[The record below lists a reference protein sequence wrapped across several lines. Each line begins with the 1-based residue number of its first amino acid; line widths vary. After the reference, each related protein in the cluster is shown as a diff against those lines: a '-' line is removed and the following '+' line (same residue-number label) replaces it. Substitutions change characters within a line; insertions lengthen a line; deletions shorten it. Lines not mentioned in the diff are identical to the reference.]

1 MTTDTTQAVQDT
13 ALLHVNELQ
22 QIVATAPEIL
32 SANIQSKTKAIE
44 AGRKLI
50 DLAKSGMNETYDEQL
65 SVYITKVKKT
75 IESMN
80 ERRKPFTQIVDAIK
94 KQFTTLEGELKPV
107 MDEAQEVRNEYA
119 TIKMKAKQEEDRLA
133 QLKLNREKE
142 LIELRQ
148 FCEVEIG
155 DFFSRCISKS
165 KAEIADY
172 FNALTLETIDGATQV
187 LETTTPRFDSYYRL
201 PENIETTTPRYI
213 SLTDANILVQEVLSA
228 DYSLQKKEFAF
239 EIQGTLKEYIDKLP
253 SKKAELEAIAKAG
266 AEEKARLE
274 LQAKE
279 RQQAEQK
286 RLAQEQEARDAK
298 AREEAAIA
306 ATAATAGAMVDAT
319 VATETPNVKEAYEIK
334 LSNNAGYLLLI
345 QFWFEKEGKSLPT
358 EKLEKYTLDR
368 IKRFCEAYALKNEE
382 FIQSPLIK
390 YEPVYKA
397 K

>member
-1 MTTDTTQAVQDT
+1 MTTETSPAVQDT
-13 ALLHVNELQ
+13 ALLQVSELQ
-22 QIVATAPEIL
+22 KIVATAPEIL

-50 DLAKSGMNETYDEQL
+50 DLAKAGMNDTYDEQL
-65 SVYITKVKKT
+65 SIFVTKVKKT
-75 IESMN
+75 VDSMN
-80 ERRKPFTQIVDAIK
+80 ERRKPFTQIVDAVK
-94 KQFTTLEGELKPV
+94 KQFTSLEAELKPI
-107 MDEAQEVRNEYA
+107 MDEAQEIRNQYA
-119 TIKMKAKQEEDRLA
+119 TAKMKAKQEEERLA

-155 DFFSRCISKS
+155 NFFSRCISKT
-165 KAEIADY
+165 KTEIADY
-172 FNALTLETIDGATQV
+172 FNALTLETIDGAKEV
-187 LETTTPRFDSYYRL
+187 LESTTTNFDSRHAL
-201 PENIETTTPRYI
+201 PQSIQTTTPRYI
-213 SLTDANILVQEVLSA
+213 SLTDINVVIGEVLGA

-239 EIQGTLKEYIDKLP
+239 EIQNTLKEYIDKLP
-253 SKKAELEAIAKAG
+253 SKKAELEAIEKAG

-279 RQQAEQK
+279 RQEAEQK
-286 RLAQEQEARDAK
+286 RLADEQAAREAK

-319 VATETPNVKEAYEIK
+319 VATETPNVKEAYEVK

-345 QFWFEKEGKSLPT
+345 QFWFEKEGKTLPA
-358 EKLEKYTLDR
+358 EKLEKYTLER

>member
-1 MTTDTTQAVQDT
+1 MTTETSPAIQDA
-13 ALLHVNELQ
+13 ALLQVSELQ

-50 DLAKSGMNETYDEQL
+50 DLAASGMNDTYDEQL
-65 SVYITKVKKT
+65 SIFVTKVKKT
-75 IESMN
+75 IDSMN
-80 ERRKPFTQIVDAIK
+80 ERRKPFTQIVDAVK
-94 KQFTTLEGELKPV
+94 KQFTTLESELKPI
-107 MDEAQEVRNEYA
+107 MDEAQEMRNRYA
-119 TIKMKAKQEEDRLA
+119 TDKMKAKQEEERLA
-133 QLKLNREKE
+133 QLKLNRDKE

-155 DFFSRCISKS
+155 NFFSRCISKT
-165 KAEIADY
+165 KTEIADY
-172 FNALTLETIDGATQV
+172 FNALTLETIDGAKEV
-187 LETTTPRFDSYYRL
+187 LESTTTNFDSRHAL
-201 PENIETTTPRYI
+201 PQSIQTTTPRYI
-213 SLTDANILVQEVLSA
+213 SLTDINVVIGEVLAA

-253 SKKAELEAIAKAG
+253 SKKAELEAIEKAG

-279 RQQAEQK
+279 RQEAEQK
-286 RLAQEQEARDAK
+286 RLADEQAAREAK

-368 IKRFCEAYALKNEE
+368 IKRFCETYALKNEE
-382 FIQSPLIK
+382 FIQSPLLK